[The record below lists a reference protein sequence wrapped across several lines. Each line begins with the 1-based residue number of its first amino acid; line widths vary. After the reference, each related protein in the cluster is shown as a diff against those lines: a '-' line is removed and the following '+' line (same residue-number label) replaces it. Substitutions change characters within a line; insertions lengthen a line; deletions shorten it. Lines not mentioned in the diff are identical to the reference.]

1 MESLKTTALTDV
13 HRSMGAK
20 MVPFA
25 GYEMPVQY
33 AGLLTEHHAV
43 RNAAG
48 LFDVSHMGEFTVEGP
63 DALDFLQYV
72 TSNDV
77 SKLVPGKVQYSC
89 LPNADSGIVDDLL
102 VYCRGEQKYLLVV
115 NASNIDKDW
124 AWLQQWAPQFD
135 VHLENQSEL
144 WSLLALQGPHATALL
159 QPFTSIDLGGLA
171 YYSFAEG
178 ELLGFSGV
186 ILSATGYTGAGGFE
200 LYLPNDAAETVWK
213 TLLDAGAVPVGLGAR
228 DTLRL
233 EMGYCLY
240 GNDIDDTTNA
250 LEAGL
255 GWITKFS
262 KDFIQ
267 KPHLENVKAHGVER
281 KLVGFVLTDRG
292 VARHGYPI
300 VDESGT
306 AVGVVTSGSPSPTL
320 GQSIGLGYVPV
331 SSSTPGSKIFV
342 EVRNQPLAAEV
353 VSLPFLKKA

>member
-1 MESLKTTALTDV
+1 
-13 HRSMGAK
+13 
-20 MVPFA
+20 
-25 GYEMPVQY
+25 
-33 AGLLTEHHAV
+33 
-43 RNAAG
+43 
-48 LFDVSHMGEFTVEGP
+48 
-63 DALDFLQYV
+63 
-72 TSNDV
+72 
-77 SKLVPGKVQYSC
+77 
-89 LPNADSGIVDDLL
+89 
-102 VYCRGEQKYLLVV
+102 
-115 NASNIDKDW
+115 
-124 AWLQQWAPQFD
+124 
-135 VHLENQSEL
+135 
-144 WSLLALQGPHATALL
+144 
-159 QPFTSIDLGGLA
+159 
-171 YYSFAEG
+171 
-178 ELLGFSGV
+178 
-186 ILSATGYTGAGGFE
+186 
-200 LYLPNDAAETVWK
+200 
-213 TLLDAGAVPVGLGAR
+213 
-228 DTLRL
+228 
-233 EMGYCLY
+233 MGYCLY

-267 KPHLENVKAHGVER
+267 KPHLENVKSNGVER